1 LGGGVILEEARVVG
15 SGEGVC
21 GGGWGLVYGRVWW
34 LVFVFCVLFGG
45 LCVPSLALAVAPVV
59 EVREGRDEEWV
70 GEVSATSVTL
80 RAEVNAEKEPTT
92 FRFEYDTSGYAQ
104 PPSVGHGVV
113 VPSPP
118 VEGDVGEGEVGVDV
132 GVHFA
137 GLKPDTVYYFR
148 VVVRNAVGEETEGTG
163 QAFTT
168 QPLGG
173 GSVLPDGRAWELVS
187 PARKDGALILPI
199 EEAGGLVQAAAGG
212 GAITY
217 LSNGSVG
224 GGPSGN
230 SNATQVLSV
239 RGGGGDWSSLDIA
252 TPHAVATG
260 ASVGHGQ
267 EYRFFSPDLA
277 VGLVEPFGSGTYGEE
292 AQGAVP
298 LSPEASE
305 KTLYVRADG
314 PLVPEGSEAVPYGE
328 AEVEEGGYKALVTS
342 KVGYADVQEGAKFG
356 GKVGFI
362 DATADLSHVLFVS
375 RGVPL
380 TAGAAEDRGLYEW
393 SAGRPPSE
401 ALKLVSVLP
410 EAAPYNGRQAEGF
423 VALGFEERDVRGA
436 VSGDGSRVVFS
447 DEISGGVHLF
457 MRDVLDGQTA
467 QLDVVGGGAG
477 GGEGRAVFQFA
488 SSDGSR
494 VFFTDEESLL
504 PGAKATEGAADL
516 YECEMVEV
524 EEAGREVLKCDLR
537 DLTEDPVGGAGVQG
551 VVLAGEDNSSY
562 VYFVANGVLA
572 GNENGMGEKAAV
584 GDCNGVAHG
593 GTCNLYVR
601 HFDEGSGVW
610 EAPVFV
616 AGLSGEDWPDWAG
629 GTGNLE
635 EVSSRVPPDGEYLEF
650 MSERS
655 LTGYDNRDV
664 NSGELDEEVYLYR
677 APGAGVAVGRLVC
690 VSCNP
695 TGERPAGVLDTKE
708 ARFEGL
714 LADGQ
719 SIWGR
724 HNRWLAGSV
733 PGWTAISLEVARY
746 QSRYLSDSGRV
757 FFDSPDAL
765 VSRATDGL
773 ENVYEYE
780 PAGVGSC
787 EEGSGGFSVVSGGC
801 VGLISSGTSSEESV
815 FLDASESGGDVFFLT
830 SAPLVAEDKDT
841 AFDVYD
847 AHVCSVSAP
856 CATAAVAVP
865 ACVTAESC
873 RAGLPAAP
881 GVFSAP
887 SSAVFT
893 GAGNPV
899 LPPAPVSGRPVTVS
913 CSKGKRLRDGKCVKV
928 KVKRKKRARRAGAGR
943 SGRDRRG
950 GR

>member
-1 LGGGVILEEARVVG
+1 VG
-15 SGEGVC
+15 SVEGVC
-21 GGGWGLVYGRVWW
+21 GGGWGLVRKRVWWW
-34 LVFVFCVLFGG
+34 LVFVLCVLFGG
-45 LCVPSLALAVAPVV
+45 LWGPSLALAVAPVI
-59 EVREGRDEEWV
+59 EERDGHDEEWV

-92 FRFEYDTSGYAQ
+92 FRFEYDTSGYSQ

-113 VPSPP
+113 IPSPP

-132 GVHFA
+132 GVHLQ

-148 VVVRNAVGEETEGTG
+148 VVVRNVVGEETEGTG

-173 GSVLPDGRAWELVS
+173 GLVLPDGRAWELVS

-217 LSNGSVG
+217 VSNGSVG

-230 SNATQVLSV
+230 SNGTQVLSV
-239 RGGGGDWSSLDIA
+239 RGRGGGWSSLDIA

-277 VGLVEPFGSGTYGEE
+277 VGLVEPLGSGSDGEE
-292 AQGAVP
+292 AQGAVA
-298 LSPEASE
+298 LSPGASE
-305 KTLYVRADG
+305 KTLYLRADG
-314 PLVPEGSEAVPYGE
+314 SLAPEGSEAAPYGE
-328 AEVEEGGYKALVTS
+328 AEMEGGYKALITS
-342 KVGYADVQEGAKFG
+342 KVGYADVQEGAEFG
-356 GKVGFI
+356 GKVRFL
-362 DATADLSHVLFVS
+362 DATSDLSHVLFVS

-380 TAGAAEDRGLYEW
+380 TAGAEGGGLYEW
-393 SAGRPPSE
+393 SSAGGLTSE
-401 ALKLVSVLP
+401 ELKLVSVLP
-410 EAAPYNGRQAEGF
+410 KAAPYNGAQAEES
-423 VALGFEERDVRGA
+423 ALGFKGRDVRGA

-447 DEISGGVHLF
+447 DELSGGVHLF

-467 QLDVVGGGAG
+467 QLDVVEGGAG

-504 PGAKATEGAADL
+504 PGSKATEGAPDL
-516 YECEMVEV
+516 YECEMMEV
-524 EEAGREVLKCDLR
+524 EEDGREVLKCDLR
-537 DLTEDPVGGAGVQG
+537 DLTEDPAEGAGVQG

-584 GDCNGVAHG
+584 GDCEGAAHG
-593 GTCNLYVR
+593 GACNLYVQ
-601 HFDEGSGVW
+601 HFDEESGVW

-616 AGLSGEDWPDWAG
+616 AGLSGEDWSDWAG
-629 GTGNLE
+629 GFEGSLE
-635 EVSSRVPPDGEYLEF
+635 DLSSRVSPDGGYLEF

-655 LTGYDNRDV
+655 LTGYDNQDV
-664 NSGELDEEVYLYR
+664 NSRELDEEVYLYR
-677 APGAGVAVGRLVC
+677 APGAGVPLGRLVC

-695 TGERPAGVLDTKE
+695 TGERPAGVLDTTE
-708 ARFEGL
+708 ARFGEGL

-719 SIWGR
+719 RIWGGYS
-724 HNRWLAGSV
+724 RWLAGSV
-733 PGWTAISLEVARY
+733 PGWTAMSLGVARY

-780 PAGVGSC
+780 PVGVGSC
-787 EEGSGGFSVVSGGC
+787 EEGSGGFSVASGGC
-801 VGLISSGTSSEESV
+801 VGLISSGSSSEESV

-830 SAPLVAEDKDT
+830 SVPLVAEDKDT

-847 AHVCSVSAP
+847 AHVCSVSVP
-856 CATAAVAVP
+856 CAMVAVAVP

-873 RAGLPAAP
+873 RAALPAQP
-881 GVFSAP
+881 GIFGAP
-887 SSAVFT
+887 SSETFT
-893 GAGNPV
+893 GGGNAAPPPV
-899 LPPAPVSGRPVTVS
+899 AAAVTTVR
-913 CSKGKRLRDGKCVKV
+913 CSSGKRLRDGKCMKV
-928 KVKRKKRARRAGAGR
+928 KSKRKKARARKAGARG